1 MFIIDVWHFNNLDMA
16 SKDPE
21 VWMKW
26 LEEVEEEE
34 VFGEADSDDDY
45 CEESDHNTE
54 SEHDN
59 DETAADGH
67 ETWFD

>member
-1 MFIIDVWHFNNLDMA
+1 
-16 SKDPE
+16 
-21 VWMKW
+21 MKW